1 MLRAAPAW
9 LKALLLGELVSAA
22 GSLAWLYLTLYLVN
36 DRGLSAQAGGA
47 ITAVFGAGA
56 IAGNL
61 FGGSLGDRFGL
72 REALAATKGI
82 ALLSVAAFAFCP
94 TGGLAP
100 LALLAGLT
108 GGAGRPLM
116 SAVVAT
122 GIPSELRREAI
133 ALSRAAFNA
142 GAVVGPPL
150 GGLLAARHF
159 GWIFLIDG
167 ATSAALLVVVLRWVP
182 RSAAPV
188 SGSRH
193 GLLSVLRRDGEM
205 RRVILSVLAVDT
217 TYRLLYTV
225 VPLFLLDRSAPPWL
239 YGLTISLNGA
249 MIVLLEPRVARRLS
263 PHPALHVIAA
273 GYAILGVG
281 WLVLAT
287 VSTVVAAFVAVLVIS
302 VGEMLYK
309 PTATAH
315 AADLAPAGMQGRY
328 QSLYASASIGGMLL
342 SPLLGTTLYGAA
354 PHLVWPCAAIVALGA
369 AAAITGSGKSERH
382 EATRDGARDGLPSC
396 AAAMAEPV
404 KLRQPARAAAPP
416 GRLPTTGAPGALG
429 LLAATA
435 VAGAL
440 LVRRVVS
447 RSTRS
452 P

>member
-1 MLRAAPAW
+1 MLRTAPTW
-9 LKALLLGELVSAA
+9 LKALLIGQLVSAA

-36 DRGLSAQAGGA
+36 ERGLSAPAGGVV
-47 ITAVFGAGA
+47 TAVFGAGA

-82 ALLSVAAFAFCP
+82 ALLSVAAFAVCP
-94 TGGLAP
+94 TAALAP
-100 LALLAGLT
+100 LALLAGLS

-122 GIPSELRREAI
+122 GLPSELRREAI

-142 GAVVGPPL
+142 GSVLGPPL
-150 GGLLAARHF
+150 GGLLAAHHF

-167 ATSAALLVVVLRWVP
+167 GTSAALLVVVLRWVP
-182 RSAAPV
+182 RAAAPAP
-188 SGSRH
+188 GRRQ
-193 GLLSVLRRDGEM
+193 GLLAVLRLDGEM
-205 RRVILSVLAVDT
+205 RRVVLSVLAVDT

-249 MIVLLEPRVARRLS
+249 MIVLLEPRVARRLAS
-263 PHPALHVIAA
+263 RPALQVIAA
-273 GYAILGVG
+273 GYAIVGAG
-281 WLVLAT
+281 WLVLGA
-287 VSTVVAAFVAVLVIS
+287 VPSVLAAFIAVLVIS

-342 SPLLGTTLYGAA
+342 SPLLGTTMYGAA
-354 PHLVWPCAAIVALGA
+354 PRLVWPCATIVAL
-369 AAAITGSGKSERH
+369 AAAIVISRTGK
-382 EATRDGARDGLPSC
+382 
-396 AAAMAEPV
+396 AAIPT
-404 KLRQPARAAAPP
+404 AAPD
-416 GRLPTTGAPGALG
+416 
-429 LLAATA
+429 
-435 VAGAL
+435 VD
-440 LVRRVVS
+440 VS
-447 RSTRS
+447 
-452 P
+452 PA

>member
-9 LKALLLGELVSAA
+9 LKALLLGQLVSAT

-36 DRGLSAQAGGA
+36 DRGLSAQAGGVV
-47 ITAVFGAGA
+47 TAVYGVGA

-82 ALLSVAAFAFCP
+82 ALLSVAAFAVCP
-94 TGGLAP
+94 TPALAP

-122 GIPSELRREAI
+122 GMPSELRREAI

-142 GAVVGPPL
+142 GAVLGPPL
-150 GGLLAARHF
+150 GGLLTAHHF

-182 RSAAPV
+182 RAAAPAQ
-188 SGSRH
+188 GRRR

-205 RRVILSVLAVDT
+205 RRVVLSVLAVDT

-263 PHPALHVIAA
+263 SRPALQVISA
-273 GYAILGVG
+273 GYVIVGAG
-281 WLVLAT
+281 WLVLGAEPS
-287 VSTVVAAFVAVLVIS
+287 VLAAFVAVLVIS

-354 PHLVWPCAAIVALGA
+354 PRLVWPCATIVALA
-369 AAAITGSGKSERH
+369 AAVAIRSAGSSERQG
-382 EATRDGARDGLPSC
+382 ATRDDAIPAS
-396 AAAMAEPV
+396 MAGMHE
-404 KLRQPARAAAPP
+404 KN
-416 GRLPTTGAPGALG
+416 
-429 LLAATA
+429 
-435 VAGAL
+435 
-440 LVRRVVS
+440 
-447 RSTRS
+447 
-452 P
+452 